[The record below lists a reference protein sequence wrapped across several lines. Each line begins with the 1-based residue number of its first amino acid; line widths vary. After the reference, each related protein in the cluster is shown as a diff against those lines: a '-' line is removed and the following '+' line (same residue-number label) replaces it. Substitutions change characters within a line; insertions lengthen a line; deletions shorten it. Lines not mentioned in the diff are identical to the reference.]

1 MERPVLKPAV
11 PDRVADPIS
20 AVSAINVPNFLT
32 TIRIIVVPILAWLL
46 FREDAASD
54 SNRLIAGV
62 LFIIAALTDIAD
74 GTIARRWNLI
84 TNFGKI
90 FDPIADKAL
99 IGVALVGLSYLNL
112 LDWWFT
118 WVILARELFVT
129 FLRFWVINKGVI
141 PASRGGKLK
150 TIMQIIAIS
159 FYLLPLPETVS
170 LLAEV
175 LMYVAVILT
184 LATAVD
190 YIMKAIITDR
200 DEIVAK

>member
-1 MERPVLKPAV
+1 LKPAV
-11 PDRVADPIS
+11 PDRVADPVS

-32 TIRIIVVPILAWLL
+32 TIRIVVVPILAWLL
-46 FREDAASD
+46 FRDDASSD
-54 SNRLIAGV
+54 SNRFIAGI

-74 GTIARRWNLI
+74 GIIARRWNLI

-118 WVILARELFVT
+118 WVILSREIFVT

-150 TIMQIIAIS
+150 TIMQIVAIS

-170 LLAEV
+170 IVAEV

-184 LATAVD
+184 LATAID

>member
-1 MERPVLKPAV
+1 LKPAV

-54 SNRLIAGV
+54 SNRLVAGV

>member
-1 MERPVLKPAV
+1 VLKPAV

-20 AVSAINVPNFLT
+20 AVSALNVPNLLT
-32 TIRIIVVPILAWLL
+32 TVRIIVVPILAWLL
-46 FREDAASD
+46 FKENAETDA
-54 SNRLIAGV
+54 NRIIAGTI
-62 LFIIAALTDIAD
+62 FIVAALTDIAD

-99 IGVALVGLSYLNL
+99 IGVALIGLSYLNL

-150 TIMQIIAIS
+150 TITQIVAIS
-159 FYLLPLPETVS
+159 FYLLPLPESFSIIGQVI
-170 LLAEV
+170 
-175 LMYVAVILT
+175 MYLAVILT
-184 LATAVD
+184 LATAID
-190 YIMKAIITDR
+190 YIMKAIMTDR
-200 DEIVAK
+200 EEQ

>member
-1 MERPVLKPAV
+1 M

-99 IGVALVGLSYLNL
+99 IGVALIGLSYLNL

-170 LLAEV
+170 LLAEI

>member
-1 MERPVLKPAV
+1 MKPAV
-11 PDRVADPIS
+11 PDRVADPVS

-32 TIRIIVVPILAWLL
+32 TIRIVVVPILAWLL
-46 FREDAASD
+46 FRDDASSD
-54 SNRLIAGV
+54 SNRFIAGI

-74 GTIARRWNLI
+74 GIIARRWNLI

-118 WVILARELFVT
+118 WVILAREIFVT

-150 TIMQIIAIS
+150 TIMQIVAIS

-170 LLAEV
+170 ILAEV

-184 LATAVD
+184 LATAID

>member
-1 MERPVLKPAV
+1 V
-11 PDRVADPIS
+11 PDRVADPVS

-46 FREDAASD
+46 FREDAASE

>member
-1 MERPVLKPAV
+1 V

-46 FREDAASD
+46 FKEDAASD
-54 SNRLIAGV
+54 SNRLVAGV

>member
-1 MERPVLKPAV
+1 VLKPAV

-20 AVSAINVPNFLT
+20 AVSALNVPNLLT
-32 TIRIIVVPILAWLL
+32 TVRIIVVPILAWLL
-46 FREDAASD
+46 FKENADTDA
-54 SNRLIAGV
+54 NRIIAGTI
-62 LFIIAALTDIAD
+62 FIVAALTDIAD

-99 IGVALVGLSYLNL
+99 IGVALIGLSYLNL

-150 TIMQIIAIS
+150 TITQIVAIS
-159 FYLLPLPETVS
+159 FYLLPLPESFSIVGQ
-170 LLAEV
+170 V
-175 LMYVAVILT
+175 IMYLAVILT
-184 LATAVD
+184 LATAID
-190 YIMKAIITDR
+190 YIMKAIMTDR
-200 DEIVAK
+200 EEQ

>member
-1 MERPVLKPAV
+1 M
-11 PDRVADPIS
+11 PDRVADPVS

-46 FREDAASD
+46 FKEDAASD

-159 FYLLPLPETVS
+159 FYLLPLPETIS

>member
-1 MERPVLKPAV
+1 V

-46 FREDAASD
+46 FREDAASE

>member
-1 MERPVLKPAV
+1 MLKPAV

-20 AVSAINVPNFLT
+20 AVSAFNVPNLLT

-46 FREDAASD
+46 FKGSAETDA
-54 SNRLIAGV
+54 NRVIAGTI
-62 LFIIAALTDIAD
+62 FIVAALTDIAD

-99 IGVALVGLSYLNL
+99 IGVALIGLSYLNL

-150 TIMQIIAIS
+150 TITQIVAIS
-159 FYLLPLPETVS
+159 FYLLPLPESFSIVGQAIMY
-170 LLAEV
+170 LAV
-175 LMYVAVILT
+175 FLT

-190 YIMKAIITDR
+190 YIMKAIMTDR
-200 DEIVAK
+200 EEQ

>member
-1 MERPVLKPAV
+1 MKPAV

-159 FYLLPLPETVS
+159 FYLLPLPETIS

>member
-1 MERPVLKPAV
+1 M

-46 FREDAASD
+46 FKEDAASD
-54 SNRLIAGV
+54 TNRLIAGV

>member
-1 MERPVLKPAV
+1 LKPAV
-11 PDRVADPIS
+11 PDRVADPVS

-54 SNRLIAGV
+54 SNRLVAGV

>member
-1 MERPVLKPAV
+1 VLKPAV

-20 AVSAINVPNFLT
+20 AVSAFNVPNLLT
-32 TIRIIVVPILAWLL
+32 TLRIIVVPILAWLL
-46 FREDAASD
+46 FKESAETDA
-54 SNRLIAGV
+54 NRIIAGTI
-62 LFIIAALTDIAD
+62 FIVAALTDIAD

-99 IGVALVGLSYLNL
+99 IGVALIGLSYLNL

-150 TIMQIIAIS
+150 TITQIVAIS
-159 FYLLPLPETVS
+159 FYLLPLPES
-170 LLAEV
+170 FSIIGQII
-175 LMYVAVILT
+175 MYLAVILT
-184 LATAVD
+184 LATAID
-190 YIMKAIITDR
+190 YIMKAIMTDR
-200 DEIVAK
+200 EEQ

>member
-1 MERPVLKPAV
+1 MLKPAI

-46 FREDAASD
+46 FKESAETD
-54 SNRLIAGV
+54 SNRIIAGTI
-62 LFIIAALTDIAD
+62 FIVAALTDIAD

-99 IGVALVGLSYLNL
+99 IGVALIGLSYLNL

-150 TIMQIIAIS
+150 TITQIVAIS
-159 FYLLPLPETVS
+159 FYLLPLPESFSIIGQVI
-170 LLAEV
+170 
-175 LMYVAVILT
+175 MYLAVILT
-184 LATAVD
+184 LATAID
-190 YIMKAIITDR
+190 YIMKAIMTDR
-200 DEIVAK
+200 EEQ

>member
-1 MERPVLKPAV
+1 MKPAV

-99 IGVALVGLSYLNL
+99 IGVALIGLSYLNL

>member
-1 MERPVLKPAV
+1 VLKPAV

-20 AVSAINVPNFLT
+20 AVSAFNVPNFLT

-46 FREDAASD
+46 FKESAETDA
-54 SNRLIAGV
+54 NRIIAGTI
-62 LFIIAALTDIAD
+62 FIVAALTDIAD

-99 IGVALVGLSYLNL
+99 IGVALIGLSYLNL

-150 TIMQIIAIS
+150 TITQIVAIS
-159 FYLLPLPETVS
+159 FYLLPLPESFSIVGQ
-170 LLAEV
+170 V
-175 LMYVAVILT
+175 IMYLAVILT

-190 YIMKAIITDR
+190 YIMKAIMTDR
-200 DEIVAK
+200 EEQ

>member
-1 MERPVLKPAV
+1 LKPAV
-11 PDRVADPIS
+11 PDRVADPVS
-20 AVSAINVPNFLT
+20 AVSAINIPNFLT
-32 TIRIIVVPILAWLL
+32 TIRIVVVPILAWLL
-46 FREDAASD
+46 FREDSDSD
-54 SNRLIAGV
+54 SNRLVAGI

-150 TIMQIIAIS
+150 TIMQIVAIS
-159 FYLLPLPETVS
+159 FYLLPFPETVS

>member
-1 MERPVLKPAV
+1 VLKPAV

-20 AVSAINVPNFLT
+20 AVSSFNVPNFLT
-32 TIRIIVVPILAWLL
+32 TVRIVVVPILAWLL
-46 FREDAASD
+46 FKENAETDT
-54 SNRLIAGV
+54 NRIIAGTI
-62 LFIIAALTDIAD
+62 FIVAALTDIAD

-99 IGVALVGLSYLNL
+99 IGVALIGLSYLNL

-141 PASRGGKLK
+141 PASRGGKAK
-150 TIMQIIAIS
+150 TIMQTVAIS
-159 FYLLPLPETVS
+159 FYLLPLSSALSV
-170 LLAEV
+170 LAEIF
-175 LMYVAVILT
+175 MYIAVFLT

-190 YIMKAIITDR
+190 YIMKAIMTDR
-200 DEIVAK
+200 DEN

>member
-1 MERPVLKPAV
+1 V

-99 IGVALVGLSYLNL
+99 IGVALIGLSYLNL

-175 LMYVAVILT
+175 LMYLAVVLT

>member
-1 MERPVLKPAV
+1 M

-46 FREDAASD
+46 FKEGAASD
-54 SNRLIAGV
+54 SNRLVAGV

>member
-1 MERPVLKPAV
+1 MLKPAV

-20 AVSAINVPNFLT
+20 AVSSFNVPNLLT
-32 TIRIIVVPILAWLL
+32 TVRIVVVPILAWLL
-46 FREDAASD
+46 FKESAETDT
-54 SNRLIAGV
+54 NRIIAGTI
-62 LFIIAALTDIAD
+62 FIVAALTDIAD

-99 IGVALVGLSYLNL
+99 IGVALIGLSYLNL

-150 TIMQIIAIS
+150 TITQIVAIS
-159 FYLLPLPETVS
+159 FYLLPLPES
-170 LLAEV
+170 LSIVGEII
-175 LMYVAVILT
+175 MYAAVILT

-190 YIMKAIITDR
+190 YIMKAIMTDR
-200 DEIVAK
+200 EEQ

>member
-1 MERPVLKPAV
+1 MKPAV
-11 PDRVADPIS
+11 PDRVADPVS
-20 AVSAINVPNFLT
+20 AVSAINIPNFLT
-32 TIRIIVVPILAWLL
+32 TIRIVVVPILAWLL
-46 FREDAASD
+46 FREDSDSD
-54 SNRLIAGV
+54 SNRLIAGI

-150 TIMQIIAIS
+150 TIMQIVAIS
-159 FYLLPLPETVS
+159 FYLLPFPETVS

-175 LMYVAVILT
+175 LMYIAVILT

-200 DEIVAK
+200 DEIVVK

>member
-1 MERPVLKPAV
+1 MKPAV
-11 PDRVADPIS
+11 PDRVADPVS

-32 TIRIIVVPILAWLL
+32 TIRIVVVPILAWLL
-46 FREDAASD
+46 FRDDASSD
-54 SNRLIAGV
+54 SNRLIAGI

-74 GTIARRWNLI
+74 GIIARRWNLI

-150 TIMQIIAIS
+150 TIMQIVAIS

-170 LLAEV
+170 ILAEV

>member
-1 MERPVLKPAV
+1 MKPAV

-46 FREDAASD
+46 FKEDAASD
-54 SNRLIAGV
+54 SNRLVAGV

>member
-1 MERPVLKPAV
+1 LKPAV
-11 PDRVADPIS
+11 PDRVADPVS

-32 TIRIIVVPILAWLL
+32 TIRIVVVPILAWLL
-46 FREDAASD
+46 FRDDASSD
-54 SNRLIAGV
+54 SNRFIAGI

-74 GTIARRWNLI
+74 GIIARRWNLI

-118 WVILARELFVT
+118 WVILSREIFVT

-150 TIMQIIAIS
+150 TIMQIVAIS

-170 LLAEV
+170 IVAEV

>member
-1 MERPVLKPAV
+1 LKPAV
-11 PDRVADPIS
+11 PDRVADPVS

-46 FREDAASD
+46 FKEDAASD
-54 SNRLIAGV
+54 SNRLVAGV

-150 TIMQIIAIS
+150 TIMQIVAIS
-159 FYLLPLPETVS
+159 FYLLPFPETVS

>member
-1 MERPVLKPAV
+1 VLKPAV

-20 AVSAINVPNFLT
+20 AVSAFNVPNLLT
-32 TIRIIVVPILAWLL
+32 TLRIIVVPILAWLL
-46 FREDAASD
+46 FKENADTDA
-54 SNRLIAGV
+54 NRIIAGTI
-62 LFIIAALTDIAD
+62 FIVAALTDIAD

-99 IGVALVGLSYLNL
+99 IGVALIGLSYLNL

-150 TIMQIIAIS
+150 TITQIVAIS
-159 FYLLPLPETVS
+159 FYLLPLPESFSIIGQVI
-170 LLAEV
+170 
-175 LMYVAVILT
+175 MYLAVILT

-190 YIMKAIITDR
+190 YIMKAIMTDR
-200 DEIVAK
+200 EEQ

>member
-1 MERPVLKPAV
+1 M
-11 PDRVADPIS
+11 PDRVADPVS

-46 FREDAASD
+46 FKEDAASD
-54 SNRLIAGV
+54 SNRLVAGV

>member
-1 MERPVLKPAV
+1 M

-46 FREDAASD
+46 FKEDAASD